1 MKFLAWLLL
10 ALLVVWALRSKKST
24 IDTKPTNIP
33 RLEEPELMVQCAHCS
48 VHFPASEA
56 IHQANL
62 SFCSEEHRRLHFSS

>member
-10 ALLVVWALRSKKST
+10 GLLVVWALRSKKST
-24 IDTKPTNIP
+24 IDTKSHDVP
-33 RLEEPELMVQCAHCS
+33 RLQEPELMVQCAHCS